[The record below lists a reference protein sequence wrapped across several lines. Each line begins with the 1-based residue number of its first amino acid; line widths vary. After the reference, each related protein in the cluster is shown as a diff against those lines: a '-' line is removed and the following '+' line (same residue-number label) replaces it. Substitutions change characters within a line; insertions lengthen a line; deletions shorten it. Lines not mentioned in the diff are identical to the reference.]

1 MMFSYKKAKNVLA
14 LTAALS
20 VLCSQSVFA
29 ATLELDLEETIQRAL
44 LTNPDIKIAES
55 QRKEAKADYSAAKSA
70 RGISISLNHSTG
82 RGGYA
87 DNQAVRDA
95 AGRILGYT
103 KYIGNDHSNSITASL
118 PIFTGGE
125 LQGQIGQAKANYR
138 TMLSA
143 EQQAYNE
150 MKETATT
157 GYFNMLN
164 AGNMKNLR
172 TESVDRL
179 QAHLDNVI
187 AQYNVGIVARAD
199 VLRSEVELANAKQDL
214 ITASNEYD
222 VAEATLNNIIGT
234 PLNTTLTLKDTLQ
247 YVPYDNDMAYC
258 LAYSEE
264 HRPELKQAEYGVDA
278 AEAALV
284 VARSGHMPKIY
295 ANASNNWGGD
305 GSNWPGDDNENW
317 SVGVTASMNIFD
329 SGVTWSKIHAAQ
341 EALVQAKETQRQV
354 KDAVEL
360 EVRTDY
366 LNMREAEKRI
376 TTAQVAVASAEEDYH
391 IAVVRYQAGVGT
403 NIDVMDAQE
412 ALTQAKTNYYQALYN
427 YNTSKAALNTSMGVG
442 VPVPEPRTFPEPV
455 EDTDVSADTEDAA
468 AETVPDEEM
477 ADADVQQGAE
487 EAAND
492 SENADAEAAENAAPA
507 EQQSE
512 AVPAEEAAVD
522 AQAAAE

>member
-1 MMFSYKKAKNVLA
+1 MFSYKKAKNVLA

-29 ATLELDLEETIQRAL
+29 ATLELDLDETIQRAL

-70 RGISISLNHSTG
+70 RGISISLSHSTG
-82 RGGYA
+82 RNGYA
-87 DNQAVRDA
+87 DNRLNPIYDN
-95 AGRILGYT
+95 AGNLIGTSYN
-103 KYIGNDHSNSITASL
+103 KSIGNSHSNSITASL
-118 PIFTGGE
+118 PLFTGGE

-138 TMLSA
+138 SMLSA
-143 EQQAYNE
+143 EEQAYNE

-164 AGNMKNLR
+164 AGNMKALR
-172 TESVDRL
+172 QESVDRL

-199 VLRSEVELANAKQDL
+199 VLRSEVELANAKQDY

-234 PLNTTLTLKDTLQ
+234 PLNTTLKLKDSLQ

-258 LAYSEE
+258 LAYSEQ

-295 ANASNNWGGD
+295 ANASDNWGGN
-305 GSNWPGDDNENW
+305 GSNWPGDDDENW
-317 SVGVTASMNIFD
+317 SVGVTASINVFD

-341 EALVQAKETQRQV
+341 EALVQAKESQRQI

-366 LNMREAEKRI
+366 LSMREAEKRI

-442 VPVPEPRTFPEPV
+442 VTVPEPRTFPEPV
-455 EDTDVSADTEDAA
+455 EDTAAQAADAQSAGTDAA
-468 AETVPDEEM
+468 AQT
-477 ADADVQQGAE
+477 
-487 EAAND
+487 
-492 SENADAEAAENAAPA
+492 ENAASDSAQANTADGEQPAAENAASTAA
-507 EQQSE
+507 ENGNT
-512 AVPAEEAAVD
+512 
-522 AQAAAE
+522 AAAEQTAE

>member
-1 MMFSYKKAKNVLA
+1 MFSYKKAKNVLA

-44 LTNPDIKIAES
+44 LTNPSVKIAES

-70 RGISISLNHSTG
+70 RGISISLNHDSS

-87 DNQAVRDA
+87 DNQYDVVTGAF
-95 AGRILGYT
+95 LG
-103 KYIGNDHSNSITASL
+103 KRIGNSHSNSITASL

-138 TMLSA
+138 SMLSA
-143 EQQAYNE
+143 EEQAYNE

-164 AGNMKNLR
+164 ATNMKALR
-172 TESVDRL
+172 QESVDRL

-199 VLRSEVELANAKQDL
+199 VLRSEVELANAKQDY

-234 PLNTTLTLKDTLQ
+234 PLNTTLKLKDSLQ
-247 YVPYDNDMAYC
+247 YVPYENDMAYC
-258 LAYSEE
+258 LAYSEQ

-284 VARSGHMPKIY
+284 VARSGHMPKI
-295 ANASNNWGGD
+295 NAVAGNYWGGTD
-305 GSNWPGDDNENW
+305 ESNWPGDDNDHW

-341 EALVQAKETQRQV
+341 EALVQAKESQRQI
-354 KDAVEL
+354 KDNVEL

-366 LNMREAEKRI
+366 LSMREAEKRI

-455 EDTDVSADTEDAA
+455 EDTAAQAADAQSAGTDAA
-468 AETVPDEEM
+468 AQTEN
-477 ADADVQQGAE
+477 
-487 EAAND
+487 AASD
-492 SENADAEAAENAAPA
+492 SAQAPANTADAEQPAAENAASTAA
-507 EQQSE
+507 ENGNT
-512 AVPAEEAAVD
+512 
-522 AQAAAE
+522 AAAEQTAE

>member
-1 MMFSYKKAKNVLA
+1 MFGYKKAKNVLV

-20 VLCSQSVFA
+20 VLCSQPVFA
-29 ATLELDLEETIQRAL
+29 ATLELDLDETIQRAL

-70 RGISISLNHSTG
+70 RGISISLNHDSG

-87 DNQAVRDA
+87 DNRRYVITDNM
-95 AGRILGYT
+95 GRQIPRYD
-103 KYIGNDHSNSITASL
+103 KSIGNSHSNSITASL
-118 PIFTGGE
+118 PLFTGGE
-125 LQGQIGQAKANYR
+125 LQGQIGQVKANYR
-138 TMLSA
+138 SMLSA
-143 EQQAYNE
+143 EEQAYNE

-164 AGNMKNLR
+164 AGNMKALR
-172 TESVDRL
+172 QESVDRL
-179 QAHLDNVI
+179 QAHLDNVV

-199 VLRSEVELANAKQDL
+199 VLRSEVELANAKQDY

-234 PLNTTLTLKDTLQ
+234 PLNTTLKLKDSLQ

-258 LAYSEE
+258 LAYSEQ

-295 ANASNNWGGD
+295 ANASDNWGGN
-305 GSNWPGDDNENW
+305 GSNWPGDDDENW
-317 SVGVTASMNIFD
+317 SVGVTASINVFD

-341 EALVQAKETQRQV
+341 EALVQAKESQRQI
-354 KDAVEL
+354 KDNVEL

-366 LNMREAEKRI
+366 LSMREAEKRI

-455 EDTDVSADTEDAA
+455 EDTAAQAADAQSAGTDAA
-468 AETVPDEEM
+468 AQTENA
-477 ADADVQQGAE
+477 ADDSAQAP
-487 EAAND
+487 ANT
-492 SENADAEAAENAAPA
+492 ADAEQPAAENAASTSTAA
-507 EQQSE
+507 ENGNT
-512 AVPAEEAAVD
+512 
-522 AQAAAE
+522 AAAEQTAE

>member
-1 MMFSYKKAKNVLA
+1 MFSYKKAKNVLA

-44 LTNPDIKIAES
+44 LTNPSVKIAES

-87 DNQAVRDA
+87 DNTRYFTYDNL
-95 AGRILGYT
+95 GNRIPQYD
-103 KYIGNDHSNSITASL
+103 KSIGNSHSNSITASL

-138 TMLSA
+138 SMLSA
-143 EQQAYNE
+143 EEQAYNE

-164 AGNMKNLR
+164 ATNMKALR
-172 TESVDRL
+172 QESVDRL

-199 VLRSEVELANAKQDL
+199 VLRSEVELANAKQDY

-234 PLNTTLTLKDTLQ
+234 PLNTTLKLKDSLQ

-258 LAYSEE
+258 LAYSEQ

-284 VARSGHMPKIY
+284 VARSGHMPKVY
-295 ANASNNWGGD
+295 A
-305 GSNWPGDDNENW
+305 GDDNEEW
-317 SVGVTASMNIFD
+317 QVGVTASMNIFD

-341 EALVQAKETQRQV
+341 EALVQAKESQRQI
-354 KDAVEL
+354 KDNVEL

-366 LNMREAEKRI
+366 LNLREAEKRI

-442 VPVPEPRTFPEPV
+442 VPVPESRTFPEPV
-455 EDTDVSADTEDAA
+455 EDTAAQAADAQSAGTDAA
-468 AETVPDEEM
+468 AQTENA
-477 ADADVQQGAE
+477 ADDSAQAP
-487 EAAND
+487 ANT
-492 SENADAEAAENAAPA
+492 ADAEQPAAENAASTAAENGNTAVA
-507 EQQSE
+507 EQT
-512 AVPAEEAAVD
+512 AE
-522 AQAAAE
+522 

>member
-1 MMFSYKKAKNVLA
+1 MFSYKKAKNVLA

-44 LTNPDIKIAES
+44 LTNPSVKIAEYN
-55 QRKEAKADYSAAKSA
+55 RKAAKADYSAAKSA
-70 RGISISLNHSTG
+70 RGISISLSHDSG

-87 DNQAVRDA
+87 DPQYNQQL
-95 AGRILGYT
+95 RIWT
-103 KYIGNDHSNSITASL
+103 KGIDNSHSNSITASL

-138 TMLSA
+138 SMLSA
-143 EQQAYNE
+143 EEQAYNE

-164 AGNMKNLR
+164 ATNMKALR
-172 TESVDRL
+172 QESVDRL

-199 VLRSEVELANAKQDL
+199 VLRSEVELANAQQNY

-234 PLNTTLTLKDTLQ
+234 PLGTTLLLKDRLQ
-247 YVPYDNDMAYC
+247 YEPYENDMAYC
-258 LAYSEE
+258 LAYSEQ
-264 HRPELKQAEYGVDA
+264 HRPELKQAEYAIDS

-284 VARSGHMPKIY
+284 VARSGHMPKVY
-295 ANASNNWGGD
+295 ANASNNWGGN
-305 GSNWPGDDNENW
+305 GSDWPGDDDENW
-317 SVGVTASMNIFD
+317 SVGVTASMNVFD

-341 EALVQAKETQRQV
+341 ENLAKAKESQRQI
-354 KDAVEL
+354 KDNVEL

-366 LNMREAEKRI
+366 LNLREAEKRI
-376 TTAQVAVASAEEDYH
+376 TTTQVAVASAEEDYH

-455 EDTDVSADTEDAA
+455 EDTAAQA
-468 AETVPDEEM
+468 AEAQSAGTDT
-477 ADADVQQGAE
+477 
-487 EAAND
+487 AAQTESAASD
-492 SENADAEAAENAAPA
+492 SAQTPANTADAEQPAAENAASTAA
-507 EQQSE
+507 ENGNT
-512 AVPAEEAAVD
+512 
-522 AQAAAE
+522 AAAEQTAE

>member
-1 MMFSYKKAKNVLA
+1 MFSYKKAKNVLA

-20 VLCSQSVFA
+20 MLCSQSVFA
-29 ATLELDLEETIQRAL
+29 ATLELDLEETIHRAL
-44 LTNPDIKIAES
+44 LTNPSVKIAEYN
-55 QRKEAKADYSAAKSA
+55 RKAAKADYSAAKSA
-70 RGISISLNHSTG
+70 RGISISLNHESG

-87 DNQAVRDA
+87 DNHILRDA
-95 AGRILGYT
+95 FGYILSND
-103 KYIGNDHSNSITASL
+103 KQIGNSHSNSITASL
-118 PIFTGGE
+118 PLFTGGE

-138 TMLSA
+138 SMLSA
-143 EQQAYNE
+143 EEQAYNE

-164 AGNMKNLR
+164 ATNMKALR
-172 TESVDRL
+172 QESVDRL

-199 VLRSEVELANAKQDL
+199 VLRSEVELANAQQNY
-214 ITASNEYD
+214 ITASNQYD

-234 PLNTTLTLKDTLQ
+234 PLGTTLLLKDRLQ
-247 YVPYDNDMAYC
+247 YEPYENDMAYC
-258 LAYSEE
+258 LAYSEQ
-264 HRPELKQAEYGVDA
+264 HRPELKQAEYAVDS

-284 VARSGHMPKIY
+284 VARSGHMPKVY
-295 ANASNNWGGD
+295 ANASNNWGGN
-305 GSNWPGDDNENW
+305 GSDWPGDDDENW
-317 SVGVTASMNIFD
+317 SVGVTASMNVFD

-341 EALVQAKETQRQV
+341 ENLAKAKESQRQI
-354 KDAVEL
+354 KDNVEL

-366 LNMREAEKRI
+366 LNLREAEKRI
-376 TTAQVAVASAEEDYH
+376 TTTQVAVASAEEDYH

-455 EDTDVSADTEDAA
+455 EDTAAQAADAQSAGTDAA
-468 AETVPDEEM
+468 AQTENA
-477 ADADVQQGAE
+477 ADGSAQAP
-487 EAAND
+487 ANT
-492 SENADAEAAENAAPA
+492 ADAEQPAAENAA
-507 EQQSE
+507 ST
-512 AVPAEEAAVD
+512 AAGNVNT
-522 AQAAAE
+522 AAAEQTAE

>member
-1 MMFSYKKAKNVLA
+1 MFSYKKAKNVLA

-44 LTNPDIKIAES
+44 LTNPSVKIAES

-70 RGISISLNHSTG
+70 RGISISLNHDSG

-87 DNQAVRDA
+87 DNHILRDA
-95 AGRILGYT
+95 FGNILSND
-103 KYIGNDHSNSITASL
+103 KQIGNSHSNSITASL
-118 PIFTGGE
+118 PLFTGGE

-138 TMLSA
+138 SMLSA
-143 EQQAYNE
+143 EEQAYNE

-164 AGNMKNLR
+164 AGNMKALR
-172 TESVDRL
+172 QESVDRL
-179 QAHLDNVI
+179 QAHLDNVV

-199 VLRSEVELANAKQDL
+199 VLRSEVELANAKQDY

-234 PLNTTLTLKDTLQ
+234 PLNTTLKLKDSLQ

-258 LAYSEE
+258 LAYSEQ

-284 VARSGHMPKIY
+284 VARSGHMPKVY
-295 ANASNNWGGD
+295 ASASNSWA
-305 GSNWPGDDNENW
+305 SESWPGDDNEEW
-317 SVGVTASMNIFD
+317 QVGVTASMNIFD

-341 EALVQAKETQRQV
+341 EALVQAKESQRQI
-354 KDAVEL
+354 KDNVEL

-366 LNMREAEKRI
+366 LSMREAEKRI

-455 EDTDVSADTEDAA
+455 EDTAAQAADAQSAGTDAA
-468 AETVPDEEM
+468 AQTEN
-477 ADADVQQGAE
+477 
-487 EAAND
+487 AASD
-492 SENADAEAAENAAPA
+492 STQAPANTADAEQPAAENAASTAA
-507 EQQSE
+507 ENGNT
-512 AVPAEEAAVD
+512 
-522 AQAAAE
+522 AAAEQTAG

>member
-1 MMFSYKKAKNVLA
+1 MFSYKKAKNVLA

-44 LTNPDIKIAES
+44 LTNPSVKIAES

-70 RGISISLNHSTG
+70 RGISISLSHSTG
-82 RGGYA
+82 RNGYA
-87 DNQAVRDA
+87 DNRLNPIYDN
-95 AGRILGYT
+95 AGNLIGTSYN
-103 KYIGNDHSNSITASL
+103 KSIGNSHSNSIIASL
-118 PIFTGGE
+118 PLFTGGE

-138 TMLSA
+138 SMLSA
-143 EQQAYNE
+143 EEQAYNE

-164 AGNMKNLR
+164 AGNMKALR
-172 TESVDRL
+172 QESVDRL

-199 VLRSEVELANAKQDL
+199 VLRSEVELANAKQDY

-234 PLNTTLTLKDTLQ
+234 PLNTTLKLKDSLQ

-258 LAYSEE
+258 LAYSEQ

-284 VARSGHMPKIY
+284 VARSGHMPKI
-295 ANASNNWGGD
+295 NAVAGNYWGGTD
-305 GSNWPGDDNENW
+305 ESNWPGDDNDHW

-341 EALVQAKETQRQV
+341 EALVQAKENQRQI
-354 KDAVEL
+354 KDNVEL

-366 LNMREAEKRI
+366 LNLREAEKRI

-455 EDTDVSADTEDAA
+455 EDTAAQATDAQSAGTDTASQTESAA
-468 AETVPDEEM
+468 S
-477 ADADVQQGAE
+477 
-487 EAAND
+487 D
-492 SENADAEAAENAAPA
+492 SAQAQASTADAEQPAAENAVSTAA
-507 EQQSE
+507 ENGNT
-512 AVPAEEAAVD
+512 
-522 AQAAAE
+522 AAAEQTAE

>member
-1 MMFSYKKAKNVLA
+1 MFSYKKAKNVLA

-44 LTNPDIKIAES
+44 LTNPSVKIAEYN
-55 QRKEAKADYSAAKSA
+55 RKAAKADYSAAKSA
-70 RGISISLNHSTG
+70 RGISISLSHDSG

-87 DNQAVRDA
+87 DNRSYVITDNM
-95 AGRILGYT
+95 GRQIPRYD
-103 KYIGNDHSNSITASL
+103 KSIGNSHSNSITASL
-118 PIFTGGE
+118 PLFTGGE

-138 TMLSA
+138 SMLSA
-143 EQQAYNE
+143 EEQAYNE

-164 AGNMKNLR
+164 ATNMKALR
-172 TESVDRL
+172 QESVDRL

-199 VLRSEVELANAKQDL
+199 VLRSEVELANAQQNY
-214 ITASNEYD
+214 ITASNQYD

-234 PLNTTLTLKDTLQ
+234 PLGTTLLLKDRLQ
-247 YVPYDNDMAYC
+247 YEPYENDMAYC
-258 LAYSEE
+258 LAYSEQ
-264 HRPELKQAEYGVDA
+264 HRPELKQAEYAIDS

-284 VARSGHMPKIY
+284 VARSGHMPKVY
-295 ANASNNWGGD
+295 ANASNNWGGN
-305 GSNWPGDDNENW
+305 GSDWPGDDDENW
-317 SVGVTASMNIFD
+317 SVGVTASMNVFD

-341 EALVQAKETQRQV
+341 ENLAKAKESQRQI
-354 KDAVEL
+354 KDNVEL

-366 LNMREAEKRI
+366 LNLREAEKRI
-376 TTAQVAVASAEEDYH
+376 TTTQVAVASAEEDYH

-455 EDTDVSADTEDAA
+455 EDTAAQAADAQIAGTDAA
-468 AETVPDEEM
+468 AQTENA
-477 ADADVQQGAE
+477 ADGSAQAP
-487 EAAND
+487 ANT
-492 SENADAEAAENAAPA
+492 ADAEQPAAENAASTAAENGNTVAA
-507 EQQSE
+507 EQT
-512 AVPAEEAAVD
+512 AE
-522 AQAAAE
+522 

>member
-1 MMFSYKKAKNVLA
+1 MFGYKKAKNVLV

-20 VLCSQSVFA
+20 VLCSQPVFA

-44 LTNPDIKIAES
+44 LTNPSVKIAEYN
-55 QRKEAKADYSAAKSA
+55 RKAAKADYSAAKGA
-70 RGISISLNHSTG
+70 RGISISLSHSTG
-82 RGGYA
+82 RNGYA
-87 DNQAVRDA
+87 DNRLNPIYNN
-95 AGRILGYT
+95 AGELIGTSYN
-103 KYIGNDHSNSITASL
+103 KSIGNSHSNSITASL

-138 TMLSA
+138 SMLSA
-143 EQQAYNE
+143 EEQAYNE

-164 AGNMKNLR
+164 ATNMKALR
-172 TESVDRL
+172 QESVDRL

-199 VLRSEVELANAKQDL
+199 VLRSEVELANAQQNY
-214 ITASNEYD
+214 ITASNQYD

-234 PLNTTLTLKDTLQ
+234 PLGTTLLLKDRLQ
-247 YVPYDNDMAYC
+247 YEPYENDMAYC
-258 LAYSEE
+258 LAYSEQ
-264 HRPELKQAEYGVDA
+264 HRPELKQAEYAVDS

-284 VARSGHMPKIY
+284 VARSGHMPKVY
-295 ANASNNWGGD
+295 ANASNNWGGN
-305 GSNWPGDDNENW
+305 GSDWPGDDDENW
-317 SVGVTASMNIFD
+317 SVGVTASMNVFD

-341 EALVQAKETQRQV
+341 ENLAKAKESQRQI
-354 KDAVEL
+354 KDNVEL

-366 LNMREAEKRI
+366 LNLREAEKRI
-376 TTAQVAVASAEEDYH
+376 TTTQVAVASAEEDYH

-455 EDTDVSADTEDAA
+455 EDTAAQSTESQSPGTDTAAQTENAASDSA
-468 AETVPDEEM
+468 
-477 ADADVQQGAE
+477 Q
-487 EAAND
+487 ANT
-492 SENADAEAAENAAPA
+492 ADAEQPAAENAASTAA
-507 EQQSE
+507 EN
-512 AVPAEEAAVD
+512 VNT
-522 AQAAAE
+522 AAAEQTAE

>member
-1 MMFSYKKAKNVLA
+1 MFSYKKAKNVLA

-44 LTNPDIKIAES
+44 LTNPNVKIAEYN
-55 QRKEAKADYSAAKSA
+55 RKAAKADYSAAKGA

-87 DNQAVRDA
+87 DNQFFEGVNI
-95 AGRILGYT
+95 G
-103 KYIGNDHSNSITASL
+103 KQIGNSHNNSVTATL

-138 TMLSA
+138 SMLSA
-143 EQQAYNE
+143 EEQAYNE

-164 AGNMKNLR
+164 ATNMKALR
-172 TESVDRL
+172 QESVDRL

-199 VLRSEVELANAKQDL
+199 VLRSEVELANAQQNY

-234 PLNTTLTLKDTLQ
+234 PLGTTLLLKDRLQ
-247 YVPYDNDMAYC
+247 YEPYENDMAYC
-258 LAYSEE
+258 LAYSEQ
-264 HRPELKQAEYGVDA
+264 HRPELKQAEYAIDS

-284 VARSGHMPKIY
+284 VARSGHMPKVY
-295 ANASNNWGGD
+295 ANASNNWGGN
-305 GSNWPGDDNENW
+305 GSDWPGDDDENW
-317 SVGVTASMNIFD
+317 SVGVTASMNVFD

-341 EALVQAKETQRQV
+341 ENLAKAKESQRQI
-354 KDAVEL
+354 KDNVEL

-366 LNMREAEKRI
+366 LNLREAEKRI
-376 TTAQVAVASAEEDYH
+376 TTTQVAVASAEEDYH

-455 EDTDVSADTEDAA
+455 EDTAAQSTESQSAGTDAA
-468 AETVPDEEM
+468 AQIENAASDSAQAPANT
-477 ADADVQQGAE
+477 AGAE
-487 EAAND
+487 QP
-492 SENADAEAAENAAPA
+492 AAENAASTAA
-507 EQQSE
+507 ENGNT
-512 AVPAEEAAVD
+512 
-522 AQAAAE
+522 AAAEQTAE

>member
-1 MMFSYKKAKNVLA
+1 MFSYKKAKNVLA

-44 LTNPDIKIAES
+44 LTNPSVKIAEYN
-55 QRKEAKADYSAAKSA
+55 RKAAKADYSAAKSA
-70 RGISISLNHSTG
+70 RGISISLSHDSG

-87 DNQAVRDA
+87 DNRSYVITDNM
-95 AGRILGYT
+95 GRQIPRYD
-103 KYIGNDHSNSITASL
+103 KSIGNSHSNSITASL

-138 TMLSA
+138 SMLSA
-143 EQQAYNE
+143 EEQAYNE

-164 AGNMKNLR
+164 ATNMKALR
-172 TESVDRL
+172 QESVDRL

-199 VLRSEVELANAKQDL
+199 VLRSEVELANAQQNY

-234 PLNTTLTLKDTLQ
+234 PLGTTLLLKDRLQ
-247 YVPYDNDMAYC
+247 YEPYENDMAYC
-258 LAYSEE
+258 LAYSEQ
-264 HRPELKQAEYGVDA
+264 HRPELKQAEYAIDS

-284 VARSGHMPKIY
+284 VARSGHMPKVY
-295 ANASNNWGGD
+295 ANASNNWGGN
-305 GSNWPGDDNENW
+305 GSDWPGDDDENW
-317 SVGVTASMNIFD
+317 SVGVTASMNVFD

-341 EALVQAKETQRQV
+341 ENLAKAKESQRQI
-354 KDAVEL
+354 KDNVEL

-366 LNMREAEKRI
+366 LNLREAEKRI
-376 TTAQVAVASAEEDYH
+376 TTTQVAVASAEEDYH

-455 EDTDVSADTEDAA
+455 EDTAAQAADAQSAGTDAA
-468 AETVPDEEM
+468 AQTEN
-477 ADADVQQGAE
+477 
-487 EAAND
+487 AASD
-492 SENADAEAAENAAPA
+492 SAQAPANTADAEQPAAENAASTAA
-507 EQQSE
+507 ENGNT
-512 AVPAEEAAVD
+512 
-522 AQAAAE
+522 AAAEQTAE

>member
-1 MMFSYKKAKNVLA
+1 MFSYKKAKNVLA

-44 LTNPDIKIAES
+44 LTNPSVKIAES

-87 DNQAVRDA
+87 DNTRYFTYDNL
-95 AGRILGYT
+95 GDRIPHYD
-103 KYIGNDHSNSITASL
+103 KSIGNSHSNSITASL

-138 TMLSA
+138 SMLSA
-143 EQQAYNE
+143 EEQAYNE

-164 AGNMKNLR
+164 ATNMKALR
-172 TESVDRL
+172 QESVDRL

-199 VLRSEVELANAKQDL
+199 VLRSEVELANAKQNY

-234 PLNTTLTLKDTLQ
+234 PLGTTLLLKDRLQ
-247 YVPYDNDMAYC
+247 YEPYENDMAYC
-258 LAYSEE
+258 LAYSEQ

-284 VARSGHMPKIY
+284 VARSGHMPKVY
-295 ANASNNWGGD
+295 ASASNSWA
-305 GSNWPGDDNENW
+305 SESWPGDDNEEW
-317 SVGVTASMNIFD
+317 QVGVTASMNIFD

-341 EALVQAKETQRQV
+341 EALVQAKESQRQI
-354 KDAVEL
+354 KDNVEL

-366 LNMREAEKRI
+366 LSMREAEKRI

-455 EDTDVSADTEDAA
+455 EDTAAQAADAQSAGTDAA
-468 AETVPDEEM
+468 A
-477 ADADVQQGAE
+477 Q
-487 EAAND
+487 
-492 SENADAEAAENAAPA
+492 AENGNT
-507 EQQSE
+507 
-512 AVPAEEAAVD
+512 
-522 AQAAAE
+522 AAAEQTAE

>member
-1 MMFSYKKAKNVLA
+1 MFSYKKAKNVLA

-44 LTNPDIKIAES
+44 LTNPSVKIAES

-70 RGISISLNHSTG
+70 RGISISLNHDSG

-87 DNQAVRDA
+87 DNRRYVITDNM
-95 AGRILGYT
+95 GRQIPRYD
-103 KYIGNDHSNSITASL
+103 KSIGNSHSNSVTASL

-138 TMLSA
+138 SMLSA
-143 EQQAYNE
+143 EEQAYNE

-164 AGNMKNLR
+164 ATNMKALR
-172 TESVDRL
+172 QESVDRL

-199 VLRSEVELANAKQDL
+199 VLRSEVELANAKQDY

-234 PLNTTLTLKDTLQ
+234 PLGTTLLLKDRLQ
-247 YVPYDNDMAYC
+247 YEPYENDMAYC
-258 LAYSEE
+258 LAYSEQ

-284 VARSGHMPKIY
+284 VARSGHMPKVY
-295 ANASNNWGGD
+295 ANASNNWGGN
-305 GSNWPGDDNENW
+305 GSDWPGDDDENW

-341 EALVQAKETQRQV
+341 EALVQAKESQRQI
-354 KDAVEL
+354 KDNVEL

-366 LNMREAEKRI
+366 LSMREAEKRI

-455 EDTDVSADTEDAA
+455 EDTAAQATDAQSAGTDAA
-468 AETVPDEEM
+468 AQAENA
-477 ADADVQQGAE
+477 AD
-487 EAAND
+487 D
-492 SENADAEAAENAAPA
+492 SAQASTADAEQPAAENAASTAA
-507 EQQSE
+507 ENGNT
-512 AVPAEEAAVD
+512 
-522 AQAAAE
+522 AAAEQTAE

>member
-1 MMFSYKKAKNVLA
+1 MFSYKKAKNVLA

-44 LTNPDIKIAES
+44 LTNPSVKIAES

-70 RGISISLNHSTG
+70 RGISISLNHDSS

-87 DNQAVRDA
+87 DNQYDVA
-95 AGRILGYT
+95 AGAFLG
-103 KYIGNDHSNSITASL
+103 KRIGNSHSNSITASL

-138 TMLSA
+138 SMLSA
-143 EQQAYNE
+143 EEQAYNE

-164 AGNMKNLR
+164 ATNMKALR
-172 TESVDRL
+172 QESVDRL

-199 VLRSEVELANAKQDL
+199 VLRSEVELANAKQDY

-234 PLNTTLTLKDTLQ
+234 PLGTTLLLKDRLQ
-247 YVPYDNDMAYC
+247 YEPYENDMAYC
-258 LAYSEE
+258 LAYSEQ

-284 VARSGHMPKIY
+284 VARSGHMPKI
-295 ANASNNWGGD
+295 NAVAGNYWGGTD
-305 GSNWPGDDNENW
+305 ESNWPGDDNDHW

-341 EALVQAKETQRQV
+341 EALVQAKENQRQI
-354 KDAVEL
+354 KDNVEL

-366 LNMREAEKRI
+366 LSMREAEKRI
-376 TTAQVAVASAEEDYH
+376 STAQVAVASAEEDYH

-442 VPVPEPRTFPEPV
+442 VPVSEPRTFSEPV
-455 EDTDVSADTEDAA
+455 EDTAAQAADAQSAGTDAA
-468 AETVPDEEM
+468 AQIENA
-477 ADADVQQGAE
+477 ADDSAQAP
-487 EAAND
+487 ANT
-492 SENADAEAAENAAPA
+492 ADAEQPAAENAASTAA
-507 EQQSE
+507 ENGNT
-512 AVPAEEAAVD
+512 
-522 AQAAAE
+522 AAAEQTAE

>member
-1 MMFSYKKAKNVLA
+1 MFSYKKAKNVLA

-44 LTNPDIKIAES
+44 LTNPSVKIAEYN
-55 QRKEAKADYSAAKSA
+55 RKAAKADYSAAKGA
-70 RGISISLNHSTG
+70 RGISISLSHDSG

-87 DNQAVRDA
+87 DPQYNQQLH
-95 AGRILGYT
+95 IWT
-103 KYIGNDHSNSITASL
+103 KGIGNSHSNSITASL

-138 TMLSA
+138 SMLSA
-143 EQQAYNE
+143 EEQAYNE

-164 AGNMKNLR
+164 ATNMKALR
-172 TESVDRL
+172 QESVDRL

-199 VLRSEVELANAKQDL
+199 VLRSEVELANAQQNY

-234 PLNTTLTLKDTLQ
+234 PLGTTLLLKDRLQ
-247 YVPYDNDMAYC
+247 YEPYENDMAYC
-258 LAYSEE
+258 LAYSEQ
-264 HRPELKQAEYGVDA
+264 HRPELKQAEYAIDS

-284 VARSGHMPKIY
+284 VARSGHMPKVY
-295 ANASNNWGGD
+295 ANASNNWGGN
-305 GSNWPGDDNENW
+305 GSDWPGDDDENW
-317 SVGVTASMNIFD
+317 SVGVTASMNVFD

-341 EALVQAKETQRQV
+341 ENLAKAKESQRQI
-354 KDAVEL
+354 KDNVEL

-366 LNMREAEKRI
+366 LNLREAEKRI
-376 TTAQVAVASAEEDYH
+376 TTTQVAVASAEEDYH

-455 EDTDVSADTEDAA
+455 EDTAAQAADAQSAGTDAA
-468 AETVPDEEM
+468 AQTEN
-477 ADADVQQGAE
+477 
-487 EAAND
+487 AASD
-492 SENADAEAAENAAPA
+492 SAQAPANTADAEQPAAENSASTAA
-507 EQQSE
+507 ENGNT
-512 AVPAEEAAVD
+512 
-522 AQAAAE
+522 AAAEQTAE

>member
-1 MMFSYKKAKNVLA
+1 MFSYKKAKNVLA
-14 LTAALS
+14 LTAALT

-29 ATLELDLEETIQRAL
+29 ATLELDLDETIQRAL
-44 LTNPDIKIAES
+44 LTNPNVKIAEYN
-55 QRKEAKADYSAAKSA
+55 RKAAKADYSAAKSA
-70 RGISISLNHSTG
+70 RGISISINHQSG

-87 DNQAVRDA
+87 EDQPIRDA
-95 AGRILGYT
+95 TGAILGYS
-103 KYIGNDHSNSITASL
+103 KGIGNSHSNSITASL
-118 PIFTGGE
+118 PLFTGGE

-138 TMLSA
+138 SMLSS
-143 EQQAYNE
+143 EEQAYIE
-150 MKETATT
+150 MKETATN
-157 GYFNMLN
+157 GYFTMLD
-164 AGNMKNLR
+164 AGNMKTLCQ
-172 TESVDRL
+172 ESVDRL

-214 ITASNEYD
+214 ISAENGYD

-234 PLNTTLTLKDTLQ
+234 PLSTTLVLKDTLQ

-284 VARSGHMPKIY
+284 VARSGHMPKISATAGNY
-295 ANASNNWGGD
+295 WGGD
-305 GSNWPGDDNENW
+305 GSNWPGDDDENW
-317 SVGVTASMNIFD
+317 AVGVTASMNIFD

-341 EALVQAKETQRQV
+341 ENLAKAKETQRQV

-366 LNMREAEKRI
+366 LGMREAEKRI
-376 TTAQVAVASAEEDYH
+376 STTQVAVAQAEEDYH

-403 NIDVMDAQE
+403 NIDVMDAQV
-412 ALTQAKTNYYQALYN
+412 ALTEAKTNYVKALYD

-442 VPVPEPRTFPEPV
+442 VPVPEPRTFAEPV
-455 EDTDVSADTEDAA
+455 EDTAVTDNAEAA
-468 AETVPDEEM
+468 AEN
-477 ADADVQQGAE
+477 
-487 EAAND
+487 EAAA
-492 SENADAEAAENAAPA
+492 SEQPAAEANAETAQ
-507 EQQSE
+507 E
-512 AVPAEEAAVD
+512 
-522 AQAAAE
+522 QAAE

>member
-1 MMFSYKKAKNVLA
+1 MFSYKKAKNVLA

-44 LTNPDIKIAES
+44 LTNPSVKIAES

-87 DNQAVRDA
+87 EAQRRFNTAMGTWISDKQ
-95 AGRILGYT
+95 
-103 KYIGNDHSNSITASL
+103 IGNSHSNSVTASL

-138 TMLSA
+138 SMLSA
-143 EQQAYNE
+143 EEQAYNE

-164 AGNMKNLR
+164 ATNMKALR
-172 TESVDRL
+172 QESVDRL

-199 VLRSEVELANAKQDL
+199 VLRSEVELANAQQNY

-234 PLNTTLTLKDTLQ
+234 PLGTTLLLKDRLQ
-247 YVPYDNDMAYC
+247 YEPYENDMAYC
-258 LAYSEE
+258 LAYSEQ

-284 VARSGHMPKIY
+284 VARSGHMPKVY
-295 ANASNNWGGD
+295 ASASNSWA
-305 GSNWPGDDNENW
+305 SESWPGDDNEEW
-317 SVGVTASMNIFD
+317 QVGVTASMNIFD

-341 EALVQAKETQRQV
+341 EALVQAKESQRQI
-354 KDAVEL
+354 KDNVEL

-366 LNMREAEKRI
+366 LSMREAEKRI

-455 EDTDVSADTEDAA
+455 EDTAAQAADAQSAGIDAA
-468 AETVPDEEM
+468 AQTENA
-477 ADADVQQGAE
+477 ADGSAQAP
-487 EAAND
+487 ANT
-492 SENADAEAAENAAPA
+492 ADAEQPAAENVASTAA
-507 EQQSE
+507 ENGNT
-512 AVPAEEAAVD
+512 
-522 AQAAAE
+522 AAAEQTAE

>member
-1 MMFSYKKAKNVLA
+1 MFSYKKAKNVLA

-29 ATLELDLEETIQRAL
+29 ATLELDLDETIQRAL

-70 RGISISLNHSTG
+70 RGISISLSHSTG
-82 RGGYA
+82 RNGYA
-87 DNQAVRDA
+87 DNRLNPIYDN
-95 AGRILGYT
+95 AGNLIGTSYN
-103 KYIGNDHSNSITASL
+103 KSIGNSHSNSITASL
-118 PIFTGGE
+118 PLFTGGE

-138 TMLSA
+138 SMLSA
-143 EQQAYNE
+143 EEQAYNE

-164 AGNMKNLR
+164 AGNMKALR
-172 TESVDRL
+172 QESVDRL
-179 QAHLDNVI
+179 QAHLDNVV

-199 VLRSEVELANAKQDL
+199 VLRSEVELANAKQDY

-234 PLNTTLTLKDTLQ
+234 PLGTTLLLKDRLQ
-247 YVPYDNDMAYC
+247 YEPYDNDMAYC
-258 LAYSEE
+258 LAYSEQ

-295 ANASNNWGGD
+295 ANASDNWGGN
-305 GSNWPGDDNENW
+305 GSNWPGDDDENW
-317 SVGVTASMNIFD
+317 SVGVTASINVFD

-341 EALVQAKETQRQV
+341 EALVQAKESQRQI

-366 LNMREAEKRI
+366 LSMREAEKRI

-442 VPVPEPRTFPEPV
+442 VPVPGPRTFPEPV
-455 EDTDVSADTEDAA
+455 EDTAAQAADAQSAGTDAA
-468 AETVPDEEM
+468 AQTEN
-477 ADADVQQGAE
+477 
-487 EAAND
+487 AASD
-492 SENADAEAAENAAPA
+492 SAQAPANTADAEQPAAENAASTAA
-507 EQQSE
+507 ENGST
-512 AVPAEEAAVD
+512 
-522 AQAAAE
+522 AAAEQTAE

>member
-1 MMFSYKKAKNVLA
+1 MFSYKKAKNVLA

-44 LTNPDIKIAES
+44 LTNPSVKIAEYN
-55 QRKEAKADYSAAKSA
+55 RKAAKADYSAAKGA
-70 RGISISLNHSTG
+70 RGISISLNHSSG

-87 DNQAVRDA
+87 DYAMRSVN
-95 AGRILGYT
+95 GGTEILT
-103 KYIGNDHSNSITASL
+103 KGIGNSHSNSITASL

-138 TMLSA
+138 SMLSA
-143 EQQAYNE
+143 EEQAYNE

-164 AGNMKNLR
+164 ATNMKALR
-172 TESVDRL
+172 QESVDRL

-199 VLRSEVELANAKQDL
+199 VLRSEVELANAKQDY

-234 PLNTTLTLKDTLQ
+234 PLGTTLLLKDRLQ
-247 YVPYDNDMAYC
+247 YEPYENDMAYC
-258 LAYSEE
+258 LAYSEQ
-264 HRPELKQAEYGVDA
+264 HRPELKQAEYAIDS

-284 VARSGHMPKIY
+284 VARSGHMPKVY
-295 ANASNNWGGD
+295 ANASNNWGGN
-305 GSNWPGDDNENW
+305 GSDWPGDDDENW
-317 SVGVTASMNIFD
+317 SVGVTASMNVFD

-341 EALVQAKETQRQV
+341 ENLAKAKESQRQI
-354 KDAVEL
+354 KDNVEL

-366 LNMREAEKRI
+366 LNLREAEKRI
-376 TTAQVAVASAEEDYH
+376 TTTQVAVASAEEDYH

-442 VPVPEPRTFPEPV
+442 VPVPEPRTFSEPV
-455 EDTDVSADTEDAA
+455 EDTAAQAADAQSAGTDAA
-468 AETVPDEEM
+468 AQTENA
-477 ADADVQQGAE
+477 ADGSAQAP
-487 EAAND
+487 ANT
-492 SENADAEAAENAAPA
+492 ADAEQPAAENAASTAA
-507 EQQSE
+507 ENGNT
-512 AVPAEEAAVD
+512 
-522 AQAAAE
+522 AAAEQTAE

>member
-1 MMFSYKKAKNVLA
+1 MFSYKKAKNVLA

-44 LTNPDIKIAES
+44 LTNPSVKIAEYN
-55 QRKEAKADYSAAKSA
+55 RKAAKADYSAAKGA
-70 RGISISLNHSTG
+70 RGISISLNHSSG

-87 DNQAVRDA
+87 DNRYNTIYQNGVPIAIYDKGIA
-95 AGRILGYT
+95 
-103 KYIGNDHSNSITASL
+103 NSHSNSITASL

-138 TMLSA
+138 SMLSA
-143 EQQAYNE
+143 EEQAYNE

-164 AGNMKNLR
+164 ATNMKALR
-172 TESVDRL
+172 QESVDRL

-199 VLRSEVELANAKQDL
+199 VLRSEVELANAQQNY
-214 ITASNEYD
+214 ITASNQYD

-234 PLNTTLTLKDTLQ
+234 PLGTTLLLKDRLQ
-247 YVPYDNDMAYC
+247 YEPYENDMAYC
-258 LAYSEE
+258 LAYSEQ
-264 HRPELKQAEYGVDA
+264 HRPELKQAEYAIDS

-284 VARSGHMPKIY
+284 VARSGHMPKVY
-295 ANASNNWGGD
+295 ANASNNWGGN
-305 GSNWPGDDNENW
+305 GSDWPGDDDENW
-317 SVGVTASMNIFD
+317 SVGVTASMNVFD

-341 EALVQAKETQRQV
+341 ENLAKAKESKHQI
-354 KDAVEL
+354 KDNVEL

-366 LNMREAEKRI
+366 LNLREAEKRI
-376 TTAQVAVASAEEDYH
+376 TTTQVAVASAEEDYH

-455 EDTDVSADTEDAA
+455 EDTAA
-468 AETVPDEEM
+468 QA
-477 ADADVQQGAE
+477 ADVQSAGTDM
-487 EAAND
+487 AAQTENAADD
-492 SENADAEAAENAAPA
+492 SAQAQANTADAEQPAAENAASTAA
-507 EQQSE
+507 ENGNT
-512 AVPAEEAAVD
+512 
-522 AQAAAE
+522 AAAEQTAE

>member
-1 MMFSYKKAKNVLA
+1 MFSYKKAKNVLA

-44 LTNPDIKIAES
+44 LTNPSVKIAEYN
-55 QRKEAKADYSAAKSA
+55 RKAAKADYSAAKGA
-70 RGISISLNHSTG
+70 RGISISLSHSSG

-87 DNQAVRDA
+87 DNRYNTIYQN
-95 AGRILGYT
+95 GRPVAIYDKG
-103 KYIGNDHSNSITASL
+103 IANSHSNSITASL
-118 PIFTGGE
+118 PLFTGGE

-138 TMLSA
+138 SMLSA
-143 EQQAYNE
+143 EEQAYNE

-164 AGNMKNLR
+164 ATNMKALR
-172 TESVDRL
+172 QESVDRL

-199 VLRSEVELANAKQDL
+199 VLRSEVELANAQQNY

-234 PLNTTLTLKDTLQ
+234 PLGTTLLLKDRLQ
-247 YVPYDNDMAYC
+247 YEPYENDMAYC
-258 LAYSEE
+258 LAYSEQ
-264 HRPELKQAEYGVDA
+264 HRPELKQAEYAIDS

-284 VARSGHMPKIY
+284 VARSGHMPKVY
-295 ANASNNWGGD
+295 ANASNNWGGN
-305 GSNWPGDDNENW
+305 GSDWPGDDDENW
-317 SVGVTASMNIFD
+317 SVGVTASMNVFD

-341 EALVQAKETQRQV
+341 ENLAKAKESQRQI
-354 KDAVEL
+354 KDNVEL

-366 LNMREAEKRI
+366 LSMREAEKRI

-455 EDTDVSADTEDAA
+455 EDTAAQAADAQSAGTDAA
-468 AETVPDEEM
+468 AQTEN
-477 ADADVQQGAE
+477 
-487 EAAND
+487 AASD
-492 SENADAEAAENAAPA
+492 SAQANTADAEQPAAENAASTAA
-507 EQQSE
+507 ENGNT
-512 AVPAEEAAVD
+512 
-522 AQAAAE
+522 AAAEQIAE

>member
-1 MMFSYKKAKNVLA
+1 MFSYKKAKNVLA

-44 LTNPDIKIAES
+44 LTNPSVKIAEYN
-55 QRKEAKADYSAAKSA
+55 RKAAKADYSAAKSA
-70 RGISISLNHSTG
+70 RGISISLNHDSG

-87 DNQAVRDA
+87 DNRRYVITDNM
-95 AGRILGYT
+95 GRQIPRYD
-103 KYIGNDHSNSITASL
+103 KSIGNSHSNSITASL

-138 TMLSA
+138 SMLSA
-143 EQQAYNE
+143 EEQAYNE

-164 AGNMKNLR
+164 ATNMKALR
-172 TESVDRL
+172 QESVDRL

-199 VLRSEVELANAKQDL
+199 VLRSEVELANAQQNY

-234 PLNTTLTLKDTLQ
+234 PLSTTLLLKDRLQ
-247 YVPYDNDMAYC
+247 YEPYENDMAYC
-258 LAYSEE
+258 LAYSEQ
-264 HRPELKQAEYGVDA
+264 HRPELKQAEYAIDS

-284 VARSGHMPKIY
+284 VARSGHMPKVY
-295 ANASNNWGGD
+295 ANASNNWGGN
-305 GSNWPGDDNENW
+305 GSDWPGDDDENW
-317 SVGVTASMNIFD
+317 SVGVTASMNVFD

-341 EALVQAKETQRQV
+341 ENLAKAKESQRQI
-354 KDAVEL
+354 KDNVEL

-366 LNMREAEKRI
+366 LNLREAEKRI
-376 TTAQVAVASAEEDYH
+376 TTTQVAVASAEEDYH

-455 EDTDVSADTEDAA
+455 EDTAAQAADAQSAGTDAA
-468 AETVPDEEM
+468 AQTEN
-477 ADADVQQGAE
+477 
-487 EAAND
+487 AASD
-492 SENADAEAAENAAPA
+492 SAQANTADAEQPAAENAASTAA
-507 EQQSE
+507 EN
-512 AVPAEEAAVD
+512 VNT
-522 AQAAAE
+522 AAAEQTAE

>member
-1 MMFSYKKAKNVLA
+1 MFSYKKAKNVLA

-29 ATLELDLEETIQRAL
+29 ATLELDLDETIQRAL

-70 RGISISLNHSTG
+70 RGISISLSHSTG

-87 DNQAVRDA
+87 DPQYNQQLKIWSKGID
-95 AGRILGYT
+95 
-103 KYIGNDHSNSITASL
+103 NSHSNSVTASL
-118 PIFTGGE
+118 PLFTGGE

-138 TMLSA
+138 SMLSA
-143 EQQAYNE
+143 EEQAYNE

-164 AGNMKNLR
+164 ATNMKALR
-172 TESVDRL
+172 QESVDRL

-199 VLRSEVELANAKQDL
+199 VLRSEVELANAKQDY

-234 PLNTTLTLKDTLQ
+234 PLNTTLKLKDSLQ

-258 LAYSEE
+258 LAYSEQ

-284 VARSGHMPKIY
+284 VARSGHMPKVY
-295 ANASNNWGGD
+295 ASASNSWA
-305 GSNWPGDDNENW
+305 SESWPGDDNEEW
-317 SVGVTASMNIFD
+317 QVGVTASMNIFD

-341 EALVQAKETQRQV
+341 EALVQAKESQRQI
-354 KDAVEL
+354 KDNVEL

-366 LNMREAEKRI
+366 LSMREAEKRI

-442 VPVPEPRTFPEPV
+442 VSVPEPRTFPEPV
-455 EDTDVSADTEDAA
+455 EDTAAQAADAQSAGTDAA
-468 AETVPDEEM
+468 AQT
-477 ADADVQQGAE
+477 
-487 EAAND
+487 
-492 SENADAEAAENAAPA
+492 ENADSDSAQAPANTADAEQPAAENAASTAA
-507 EQQSE
+507 ENGNT
-512 AVPAEEAAVD
+512 
-522 AQAAAE
+522 AAAEQTAE

>member
-1 MMFSYKKAKNVLA
+1 MFSYKKAKNVLA

-44 LTNPDIKIAES
+44 LTNPSVKIAEYN
-55 QRKEAKADYSAAKSA
+55 RKAAKADYSAAKGA
-70 RGISISLNHSTG
+70 RGISISLSHSSG

-87 DNQAVRDA
+87 DNRYNTIYQN
-95 AGRILGYT
+95 GRPVAIYDKG
-103 KYIGNDHSNSITASL
+103 IANSHSNSITASL

-138 TMLSA
+138 SMLSA
-143 EQQAYNE
+143 EEQAYNE

-164 AGNMKNLR
+164 ATNMKALR
-172 TESVDRL
+172 QESVDRL

-199 VLRSEVELANAKQDL
+199 VLRSEVELANAQQNY

-234 PLNTTLTLKDTLQ
+234 PLGTTLLLKDRLQ
-247 YVPYDNDMAYC
+247 YEPYENDMAYC
-258 LAYSEE
+258 LAYSEQ
-264 HRPELKQAEYGVDA
+264 HRPELKQAEYAIDS

-284 VARSGHMPKIY
+284 VARSGHMPKVY
-295 ANASNNWGGD
+295 ANASNNWGGN
-305 GSNWPGDDNENW
+305 GSDWPGDDDENW
-317 SVGVTASMNIFD
+317 SVGVTASMNVFD

-341 EALVQAKETQRQV
+341 ENLAKAKESQRQI
-354 KDAVEL
+354 KDNVEL

-366 LNMREAEKRI
+366 LNLREAEKRI
-376 TTAQVAVASAEEDYH
+376 TTTQVAVASAEEDYH

-455 EDTDVSADTEDAA
+455 EDTAAQSTESQSAGTDTAA
-468 AETVPDEEM
+468 RTEN
-477 ADADVQQGAE
+477 
-487 EAAND
+487 AASD
-492 SENADAEAAENAAPA
+492 SAQAPANTADAEQPAAENAASTAA
-507 EQQSE
+507 ENGNT
-512 AVPAEEAAVD
+512 
-522 AQAAAE
+522 AAAEQTAE

>member
-1 MMFSYKKAKNVLA
+1 MFSYKKAKNVLA

-44 LTNPDIKIAES
+44 LTNPSVKIAEYN
-55 QRKEAKADYSAAKSA
+55 RKAAKADYSAAKGA
-70 RGISISLNHSTG
+70 RGISISLSHDSG

-87 DNQAVRDA
+87 DYAKRSIN
-95 AGRILGYT
+95 GGTEIWT
-103 KYIGNDHSNSITASL
+103 KGIGNSHSNSISASL

-138 TMLSA
+138 SMLSA
-143 EQQAYNE
+143 EEQAYNE

-164 AGNMKNLR
+164 ATNMKALR
-172 TESVDRL
+172 QESVDRL

-199 VLRSEVELANAKQDL
+199 VLRSEVELANAQQNY

-234 PLNTTLTLKDTLQ
+234 PLGTTLLLKDRLQ
-247 YVPYDNDMAYC
+247 YEPYENDMAYC
-258 LAYSEE
+258 LAYSEQ
-264 HRPELKQAEYGVDA
+264 HRPELKQAEYAVDS

-284 VARSGHMPKIY
+284 VARSGHMPKVY
-295 ANASNNWGGD
+295 ANASNNWGGN
-305 GSNWPGDDNENW
+305 GSDWPGDDDENW
-317 SVGVTASMNIFD
+317 SVGVTASMNVFD

-341 EALVQAKETQRQV
+341 ENLAKAKESQRQI
-354 KDAVEL
+354 KDNVEL

-366 LNMREAEKRI
+366 LNLREAEKRI
-376 TTAQVAVASAEEDYH
+376 TTTQVAVASAEEDYH

-455 EDTDVSADTEDAA
+455 EDTAAQAADAQSAGTDAA
-468 AETVPDEEM
+468 AQTENA
-477 ADADVQQGAE
+477 ADDSAQAP
-487 EAAND
+487 ANT
-492 SENADAEAAENAAPA
+492 ADAEQPAAENAASTAA
-507 EQQSE
+507 ENGNT
-512 AVPAEEAAVD
+512 
-522 AQAAAE
+522 AAAEQTAE

>member
-1 MMFSYKKAKNVLA
+1 MFSYKKAKNVLA

-44 LTNPDIKIAES
+44 LTNPSVKIAEYN
-55 QRKEAKADYSAAKSA
+55 RKAAKADYSAAKGA
-70 RGISISLNHSTG
+70 RGISISLSHESG

-87 DNQAVRDA
+87 DNHILRDA
-95 AGRILGYT
+95 AGRILSND
-103 KYIGNDHSNSITASL
+103 KQIGNTHSNSITASL

-138 TMLSA
+138 SMLSA
-143 EQQAYNE
+143 EEQAYNE

-164 AGNMKNLR
+164 ATNMKALR
-172 TESVDRL
+172 QESVDRL

-199 VLRSEVELANAKQDL
+199 VLRSEVELANAQQNY

-234 PLNTTLTLKDTLQ
+234 PLGTTLLLKDRLQ
-247 YVPYDNDMAYC
+247 YEPYENDMAYC
-258 LAYSEE
+258 LAYSEQ
-264 HRPELKQAEYGVDA
+264 HRPELKQAEYAIDS

-284 VARSGHMPKIY
+284 VARSGHMPKVY
-295 ANASNNWGGD
+295 ANASNNWGGN
-305 GSNWPGDDNENW
+305 GSDWPGDDDENW
-317 SVGVTASMNIFD
+317 SVGVTASMNVFD

-341 EALVQAKETQRQV
+341 ENLAKAKESQRQI
-354 KDAVEL
+354 KDNVEL

-366 LNMREAEKRI
+366 LNLREAEKRI
-376 TTAQVAVASAEEDYH
+376 TTTQVAVASAEEDYH

-442 VPVPEPRTFPEPV
+442 VPVPEPRTFPEPI
-455 EDTDVSADTEDAA
+455 EDTAAQAADAQSAGTDAA
-468 AETVPDEEM
+468 AQTENA
-477 ADADVQQGAE
+477 ADGSEQAP
-487 EAAND
+487 ANT
-492 SENADAEAAENAAPA
+492 ADAEQPAAENAAGTAA
-507 EQQSE
+507 ENVST
-512 AVPAEEAAVD
+512 
-522 AQAAAE
+522 AAAEQTAE

>member
-1 MMFSYKKAKNVLA
+1 MFSYKKAKNVLA

-44 LTNPDIKIAES
+44 LTNPSVKIAES

-70 RGISISLNHSTG
+70 RGISISLNHDSG

-87 DNQAVRDA
+87 DNRRYVITDNM
-95 AGRILGYT
+95 GRQIPRYD
-103 KYIGNDHSNSITASL
+103 KSIGNSHSNSVTASL

-138 TMLSA
+138 SMLSA
-143 EQQAYNE
+143 EEQAYNE

-164 AGNMKNLR
+164 ATNMKALR
-172 TESVDRL
+172 QESVDRL

-199 VLRSEVELANAKQDL
+199 VLRSEVELANAKQDY

-234 PLNTTLTLKDTLQ
+234 PLNTTLKLKDSLQ

-258 LAYSEE
+258 LAYSEQ

-284 VARSGHMPKIY
+284 VARSGHMPKVY
-295 ANASNNWGGD
+295 ASASNSWA
-305 GSNWPGDDNENW
+305 SESWPGDDNEEW
-317 SVGVTASMNIFD
+317 QVGVTASMNIFD

-341 EALVQAKETQRQV
+341 EALVQAKESQRQI
-354 KDAVEL
+354 KDNVEL

-366 LNMREAEKRI
+366 LSMREAEKRI

-455 EDTDVSADTEDAA
+455 EDTAAQSTESQSPGTDTAAQTENAASDSA
-468 AETVPDEEM
+468 
-477 ADADVQQGAE
+477 Q
-487 EAAND
+487 ANT
-492 SENADAEAAENAAPA
+492 ADAEQPAAENAASTAA
-507 EQQSE
+507 EN
-512 AVPAEEAAVD
+512 VNT
-522 AQAAAE
+522 AAAEQTAE

>member
-1 MMFSYKKAKNVLA
+1 MFSYKKAKNVLA

-44 LTNPDIKIAES
+44 LTNPSVKIAEYN
-55 QRKEAKADYSAAKSA
+55 RKAAKADYSAAKGA
-70 RGISISLNHSTG
+70 RGISISLNHSSG

-87 DNQAVRDA
+87 DNRYNTIYQNGVPIAIYDKGIA
-95 AGRILGYT
+95 
-103 KYIGNDHSNSITASL
+103 NSHSNSITASL

-138 TMLSA
+138 SMLSA
-143 EQQAYNE
+143 EEQAYNE

-164 AGNMKNLR
+164 ATNMKALR
-172 TESVDRL
+172 QESVDRL

-199 VLRSEVELANAKQDL
+199 VLRSEVELANAQQNY

-234 PLNTTLTLKDTLQ
+234 PLGTTLLLKDRLQ
-247 YVPYDNDMAYC
+247 YEPYENDMAYC
-258 LAYSEE
+258 LAYSEQ
-264 HRPELKQAEYGVDA
+264 HRPELKQAEYAIDS

-284 VARSGHMPKIY
+284 VARSGHMPKVY
-295 ANASNNWGGD
+295 ANASNNWGGN
-305 GSNWPGDDNENW
+305 GSDWPGDDDENW
-317 SVGVTASMNIFD
+317 SVGVTASMNVFD

-341 EALVQAKETQRQV
+341 ENLAKAKESQRQI
-354 KDAVEL
+354 KDNVEL

-366 LNMREAEKRI
+366 LNLREAEKRI
-376 TTAQVAVASAEEDYH
+376 TTTQVAVASAEEDYH

-455 EDTDVSADTEDAA
+455 EDTAA
-468 AETVPDEEM
+468 QA
-477 ADADVQQGAE
+477 ADAQSAGTDT
-487 EAAND
+487 AAQTENAASD
-492 SENADAEAAENAAPA
+492 SAQAPANTADAEQPAAENAASTAA
-507 EQQSE
+507 ENGN
-512 AVPAEEAAVD
+512 P
-522 AQAAAE
+522 AAAEQTAE

>member
-1 MMFSYKKAKNVLA
+1 MFSYKKAKNVLA

-44 LTNPDIKIAES
+44 LTNPSVKIAEYN
-55 QRKEAKADYSAAKSA
+55 RKAAKADYSAAKGA
-70 RGISISLNHSTG
+70 RGISISLSHDSS

-87 DNQAVRDA
+87 DYARRSINGGTD
-95 AGRILGYT
+95 IWT
-103 KYIGNDHSNSITASL
+103 KGIGNSHSNSITASL

-138 TMLSA
+138 SMLSA
-143 EQQAYNE
+143 EEQAYNE

-164 AGNMKNLR
+164 ATNMKALR
-172 TESVDRL
+172 QESVDRL

-199 VLRSEVELANAKQDL
+199 VLRSEVELANAQQNY

-234 PLNTTLTLKDTLQ
+234 PLGTTLLLKDRLQ
-247 YVPYDNDMAYC
+247 YEPYENDMAYC
-258 LAYSEE
+258 LAYSEQ
-264 HRPELKQAEYGVDA
+264 HRPELKQAEYAIDS

-284 VARSGHMPKIY
+284 VARSGHMPKVY
-295 ANASNNWGGD
+295 ANASNNWGGN
-305 GSNWPGDDNENW
+305 GSDWPGDDDENW
-317 SVGVTASMNIFD
+317 SVGVTASMNVFD

-341 EALVQAKETQRQV
+341 ENLAKAKESQRQI
-354 KDAVEL
+354 KDNVEL

-366 LNMREAEKRI
+366 LNLREAEKRI
-376 TTAQVAVASAEEDYH
+376 TTTQVAVASAEEDYH

-455 EDTDVSADTEDAA
+455 EDTAAQAAESQSAGADAA
-468 AETVPDEEM
+468 AQTEN
-477 ADADVQQGAE
+477 
-487 EAAND
+487 AAND
-492 SENADAEAAENAAPA
+492 SAQAPANTADAEQPAAENAASTAA
-507 EQQSE
+507 ENGNT
-512 AVPAEEAAVD
+512 
-522 AQAAAE
+522 AAAEQTAE

>member
-1 MMFSYKKAKNVLA
+1 MFSYKKAKNVLA

-44 LTNPDIKIAES
+44 LTNPSVKIAEYN
-55 QRKEAKADYSAAKSA
+55 RKAAKADYSAAKGA
-70 RGISISLNHSTG
+70 RGISISLSHDSG

-87 DNQAVRDA
+87 DYAKRSIN
-95 AGRILGYT
+95 GGTEIWT
-103 KYIGNDHSNSITASL
+103 KGIGNSHSNSISASL

-138 TMLSA
+138 SMLSA
-143 EQQAYNE
+143 EEQAYNE

-164 AGNMKNLR
+164 ATNMKALR
-172 TESVDRL
+172 QESVDRL

-199 VLRSEVELANAKQDL
+199 VLRSEVELANAKQNY

-234 PLNTTLTLKDTLQ
+234 PLGTTLLLKDRLQ
-247 YVPYDNDMAYC
+247 YEPYENDMAYC
-258 LAYSEE
+258 LAYSEQ
-264 HRPELKQAEYGVDA
+264 HRPELKQAEYAIDS

-284 VARSGHMPKIY
+284 VARSGHMPKVY
-295 ANASNNWGGD
+295 ANASNNWGGN
-305 GSNWPGDDNENW
+305 GSDWPGDDDENW
-317 SVGVTASMNIFD
+317 SVGVTASMNVFD

-341 EALVQAKETQRQV
+341 ENLAKAKESQRQI
-354 KDAVEL
+354 KDNVEL

-366 LNMREAEKRI
+366 LNLREAEKRI
-376 TTAQVAVASAEEDYH
+376 TTTQVAVASAEEDYH

-455 EDTDVSADTEDAA
+455 EDTAAQAADAQSAGTDAA
-468 AETVPDEEM
+468 AQTEN
-477 ADADVQQGAE
+477 
-487 EAAND
+487 AASD
-492 SENADAEAAENAAPA
+492 SAQAPANTADAEQPAAENSASTAAGNGNT
-507 EQQSE
+507 
-512 AVPAEEAAVD
+512 
-522 AQAAAE
+522 AAAEQTAE

>member
-1 MMFSYKKAKNVLA
+1 MFSYKKAKNVLA

-44 LTNPDIKIAES
+44 LTNPSVKIAES

-70 RGISISLNHSTG
+70 RGISISLNHDSG

-87 DNQAVRDA
+87 DYAWRNVNGGAP
-95 AGRILGYT
+95 IWT
-103 KYIGNDHSNSITASL
+103 KSIGNSHSNSITASL

-138 TMLSA
+138 SMLSA
-143 EQQAYNE
+143 EEQAYNE

-164 AGNMKNLR
+164 ATNMKALR
-172 TESVDRL
+172 QESVDRL

-199 VLRSEVELANAKQDL
+199 VLRSEVELANAKQDY

-234 PLNTTLTLKDTLQ
+234 PLNTTLKLKDSLQ

-258 LAYSEE
+258 LAYSEQ

-284 VARSGHMPKIY
+284 VARSGHMPKVY
-295 ANASNNWGGD
+295 ASASNSWA
-305 GSNWPGDDNENW
+305 SESWPGDDNEEW
-317 SVGVTASMNIFD
+317 QVGVTASMNIFD

-341 EALVQAKETQRQV
+341 EALVQAKESQRQI
-354 KDAVEL
+354 KDNVEL

-366 LNMREAEKRI
+366 LSMREAEKRI

-455 EDTDVSADTEDAA
+455 EDTAAQAADAQSAGTDAA
-468 AETVPDEEM
+468 AQT
-477 ADADVQQGAE
+477 
-487 EAAND
+487 
-492 SENADAEAAENAAPA
+492 ENAASDSAQVPANTTDAEQSAAENAASTAA
-507 EQQSE
+507 EN
-512 AVPAEEAAVD
+512 VNT
-522 AQAAAE
+522 AAAEQTAE

>member
-1 MMFSYKKAKNVLA
+1 MFSYKKAKNVLA
-14 LTAALS
+14 LTAALT

-29 ATLELDLEETIQRAL
+29 ATLELDLDETIQRAL
-44 LTNPDIKIAES
+44 LTNPNVKIAEYN
-55 QRKEAKADYSAAKSA
+55 RKAAKADYSAAKSA
-70 RGISISLNHSTG
+70 RGISISINHDSS

-87 DNQAVRDA
+87 DNQYDVVTGAS
-95 AGRILGYT
+95 LG
-103 KYIGNDHSNSITASL
+103 KRIGNNHSNSITASL
-118 PIFTGGE
+118 PIFTGGQ

-138 TMLSA
+138 SMLSA
-143 EQQAYNE
+143 EEQAYIE
-150 MKETATT
+150 MKETATN
-157 GYFNMLN
+157 GYFTMLD
-164 AGNMKNLR
+164 AGNMKTLCQ
-172 TESVDRL
+172 ESVDRL

-214 ITASNEYD
+214 ISAENGYD

-234 PLNTTLTLKDTLQ
+234 PLSTTLVLKDTLQ

-284 VARSGHMPKIY
+284 VARSGHMPKVSAVAGNY
-295 ANASNNWGGD
+295 WGGTD
-305 GSNWPGDDNENW
+305 NSNWPGDDNDHW

-341 EALVQAKETQRQV
+341 ENLAKAKETQRQV

-366 LNMREAEKRI
+366 LGMREAEKRI
-376 TTAQVAVASAEEDYH
+376 STTQVAVAQAEEDYH

-403 NIDVMDAQE
+403 NIDVMDAQV
-412 ALTQAKTNYYQALYN
+412 ALTEAKTNYVKALYD

-442 VPVPEPRTFPEPV
+442 VPVPEPRTFAEPV
-455 EDTDVSADTEDAA
+455 EDTAVT
-468 AETVPDEEM
+468 
-477 ADADVQQGAE
+477 
-487 EAAND
+487 
-492 SENADAEAAENAAPA
+492 ADAEAATEN
-507 EQQSE
+507 E
-512 AVPAEEAAVD
+512 A
-522 AQAAAE
+522 AAAEQPAAEENAETAQEQAAE

>member
-1 MMFSYKKAKNVLA
+1 MFSYKKAKNVLA

-44 LTNPDIKIAES
+44 LTNPSVKIAEYN
-55 QRKEAKADYSAAKSA
+55 RKAAKADYSAAKGA
-70 RGISISLNHSTG
+70 RGISISLSHDSS

-87 DNQAVRDA
+87 DYARRSVN
-95 AGRILGYT
+95 GGTPIWT
-103 KYIGNDHSNSITASL
+103 KSIGNSHSNSITASL

-138 TMLSA
+138 SMLSA
-143 EQQAYNE
+143 EEQAYNE

-164 AGNMKNLR
+164 ATNMKALR
-172 TESVDRL
+172 QESVDRL

-199 VLRSEVELANAKQDL
+199 VLRSEVELANAQQNY

-234 PLNTTLTLKDTLQ
+234 PLGTTLLLKDRLQ
-247 YVPYDNDMAYC
+247 YEPYENDMAYC
-258 LAYSEE
+258 LAYSEQ
-264 HRPELKQAEYGVDA
+264 HRPELKQAEYAIDS

-284 VARSGHMPKIY
+284 VARSGHMPKVY
-295 ANASNNWGGD
+295 ANASNNWGGN
-305 GSNWPGDDNENW
+305 GSDWPGDDDENW
-317 SVGVTASMNIFD
+317 SVGVTASMNVFD

-341 EALVQAKETQRQV
+341 ENLAKAKESQRQI
-354 KDAVEL
+354 KDNVEL

-366 LNMREAEKRI
+366 LSMREAEKRI

-455 EDTDVSADTEDAA
+455 EDTAA
-468 AETVPDEEM
+468 QA
-477 ADADVQQGAE
+477 ADAQSAGTDT
-487 EAAND
+487 AAQT
-492 SENADAEAAENAAPA
+492 ENTASGSAQAPANTADAEQPAAENAASTAA
-507 EQQSE
+507 ENGNT
-512 AVPAEEAAVD
+512 
-522 AQAAAE
+522 AAAEQTAE

>member
-1 MMFSYKKAKNVLA
+1 MFSYKKAKNVLA

-29 ATLELDLEETIQRAL
+29 ATLELDLDETIQRAL
-44 LTNPDIKIAES
+44 LTNPNVKIAEYN
-55 QRKEAKADYSAAKSA
+55 RKAAKADYSAAKSS

-87 DNQAVRDA
+87 DYALRNVNGGAP
-95 AGRILGYT
+95 IWT
-103 KYIGNDHSNSITASL
+103 KSIGNSHSNSITASL

-138 TMLSA
+138 SMLSA
-143 EQQAYNE
+143 EEQAYNE

-164 AGNMKNLR
+164 ATNMKALR
-172 TESVDRL
+172 QESVDRL

-199 VLRSEVELANAKQDL
+199 VLRSEVELANAQQNY

-234 PLNTTLTLKDTLQ
+234 PLGTTLLLKDRLQ
-247 YVPYDNDMAYC
+247 YEPYENDMAYC
-258 LAYSEE
+258 LAYSEQ
-264 HRPELKQAEYGVDA
+264 HRPELKQAEYAIDS

-284 VARSGHMPKIY
+284 VARSGHMPKVY
-295 ANASNNWGGD
+295 ANASNNWGGN
-305 GSNWPGDDNENW
+305 GSDWPGDDDENW
-317 SVGVTASMNIFD
+317 SVGVTASMNVFD
-329 SGVTWSKIHAAQ
+329 SGVTWSRIHAAQ
-341 EALVQAKETQRQV
+341 ENLAKAKESQRQI
-354 KDAVEL
+354 KDNVEL

-366 LNMREAEKRI
+366 LNLREAEKRI
-376 TTAQVAVASAEEDYH
+376 TTTQVAVASAEEDYH

-455 EDTDVSADTEDAA
+455 EDTAAQAADAQSAGTDAA
-468 AETVPDEEM
+468 AQT
-477 ADADVQQGAE
+477 
-487 EAAND
+487 
-492 SENADAEAAENAAPA
+492 ENAASGSAQAPENTANAEQPAAGNAASTAAENGNT
-507 EQQSE
+507 
-512 AVPAEEAAVD
+512 
-522 AQAAAE
+522 AAAEQTAE

>member
-1 MMFSYKKAKNVLA
+1 MFSYKKAKNVLA

-44 LTNPDIKIAES
+44 LTNPSVKIAES

-70 RGISISLNHSTG
+70 RGISISLNHDSG

-87 DNQAVRDA
+87 DNRRYVITDNM
-95 AGRILGYT
+95 GRQIPRYD
-103 KYIGNDHSNSITASL
+103 KSIGNSHSNSITASL
-118 PIFTGGE
+118 PLFTGGE

-138 TMLSA
+138 SMLSA
-143 EQQAYNE
+143 EEQAYNE

-164 AGNMKNLR
+164 AGNMKALR
-172 TESVDRL
+172 QESVDRL
-179 QAHLDNVI
+179 QAHLDNVV

-199 VLRSEVELANAKQDL
+199 VLRSEVELANAQQNY

-234 PLNTTLTLKDTLQ
+234 PLNTTLKLKDSLQ

-258 LAYSEE
+258 LAYSEQ

-295 ANASNNWGGD
+295 ANASDNWGGN
-305 GSNWPGDDNENW
+305 GSNWPGDDDENW
-317 SVGVTASMNIFD
+317 SVGVTASINVFD

-341 EALVQAKETQRQV
+341 EALVQAKESQRQI

-366 LNMREAEKRI
+366 LSMREAEKRI
-376 TTAQVAVASAEEDYH
+376 STAQVAVASAEEDYH

-455 EDTDVSADTEDAA
+455 EDTAAQAADAQSAGTDAA
-468 AETVPDEEM
+468 AQT
-477 ADADVQQGAE
+477 
-487 EAAND
+487 
-492 SENADAEAAENAAPA
+492 ENADSDSAQAPANTADAEQPAAENAASTAA
-507 EQQSE
+507 ENGNT
-512 AVPAEEAAVD
+512 
-522 AQAAAE
+522 AAAEQTAE

>member
-1 MMFSYKKAKNVLA
+1 MFGYKKAKNVLV

-20 VLCSQSVFA
+20 VLCSQPVFA
-29 ATLELDLEETIQRAL
+29 ATLELDLDETIQRAL

-70 RGISISLNHSTG
+70 RGISISLNHDSG

-87 DNQAVRDA
+87 DNRRYVITDNM
-95 AGRILGYT
+95 GRQIPRYD
-103 KYIGNDHSNSITASL
+103 KSIGNSHSNSITASL
-118 PIFTGGE
+118 PLFTGGE

-138 TMLSA
+138 SMLSA
-143 EQQAYNE
+143 EEQAYNE

-164 AGNMKNLR
+164 AGNMKALR
-172 TESVDRL
+172 QESVDRL
-179 QAHLDNVI
+179 QAHLDNVV

-199 VLRSEVELANAKQDL
+199 VLRSEVELANAKQDY

-234 PLNTTLTLKDTLQ
+234 PLNTTLKLKDSLQ

-258 LAYSEE
+258 LAYSEQ

-295 ANASNNWGGD
+295 ANASDKWGGN
-305 GSNWPGDDNENW
+305 GSNWPGDDDENW
-317 SVGVTASMNIFD
+317 SVGVTASINVFD

-341 EALVQAKETQRQV
+341 EALVQAKESQRQI
-354 KDAVEL
+354 KDNVEL

-366 LNMREAEKRI
+366 LSMREAEKRI

-455 EDTDVSADTEDAA
+455 EDTAAQAADAQSAGTDAA
-468 AETVPDEEM
+468 AQTENA
-477 ADADVQQGAE
+477 ADDSAQAP
-487 EAAND
+487 ANT
-492 SENADAEAAENAAPA
+492 ADAEQPAAENAASTSTAA
-507 EQQSE
+507 ENGNT
-512 AVPAEEAAVD
+512 
-522 AQAAAE
+522 AAAEQTAE

>member
-1 MMFSYKKAKNVLA
+1 MFSYKKAKNVLA

-20 VLCSQSVFA
+20 MLCSQSVFA
-29 ATLELDLEETIQRAL
+29 ATLELDLEETIHRAL
-44 LTNPDIKIAES
+44 LTNPSVKIAEYN
-55 QRKEAKADYSAAKSA
+55 RKAAKADYSAAKSA
-70 RGISISLNHSTG
+70 RGISISLNHESG

-87 DNQAVRDA
+87 DNHILRDA
-95 AGRILGYT
+95 FGYILSND
-103 KYIGNDHSNSITASL
+103 KQIGNSHSNSITASL
-118 PIFTGGE
+118 PLFTGGE

-138 TMLSA
+138 SMLSA
-143 EQQAYNE
+143 EEQAYNE

-164 AGNMKNLR
+164 ATNMKALR
-172 TESVDRL
+172 QESVDRL

-199 VLRSEVELANAKQDL
+199 VLRSEVELANAQQNY
-214 ITASNEYD
+214 ITASNQYD

-234 PLNTTLTLKDTLQ
+234 PLGTTLLLKDRLQ
-247 YVPYDNDMAYC
+247 YEPYENDMAYC
-258 LAYSEE
+258 LAYSEQ
-264 HRPELKQAEYGVDA
+264 HRPELKQAEYAVDS

-284 VARSGHMPKIY
+284 VARSGHMPKVY
-295 ANASNNWGGD
+295 ANASNNWGGN
-305 GSNWPGDDNENW
+305 GSDWPGDDDENW
-317 SVGVTASMNIFD
+317 SVGVTASMNVFD

-341 EALVQAKETQRQV
+341 ENLAKAKESQRQI
-354 KDAVEL
+354 KDNVEL

-366 LNMREAEKRI
+366 LNLREAEKRI
-376 TTAQVAVASAEEDYH
+376 TTTQVAVASAEEDYH

-455 EDTDVSADTEDAA
+455 EDTAAQAADAQSAGTDAA
-468 AETVPDEEM
+468 AQTENA
-477 ADADVQQGAE
+477 ADDSAQAP
-487 EAAND
+487 ANT
-492 SENADAEAAENAAPA
+492 ADAEQPAAENAASTAA
-507 EQQSE
+507 ENGNT
-512 AVPAEEAAVD
+512 
-522 AQAAAE
+522 AAAEQTAE